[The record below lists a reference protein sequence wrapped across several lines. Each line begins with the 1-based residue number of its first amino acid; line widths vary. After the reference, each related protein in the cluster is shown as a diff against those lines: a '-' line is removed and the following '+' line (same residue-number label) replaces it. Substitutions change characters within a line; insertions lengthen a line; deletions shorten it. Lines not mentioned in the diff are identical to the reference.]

1 MNVPKVPSPLL
12 LNTTLNSL
20 VIHIVAFNFEYL
32 VDVETFLNLVN
43 TSPILSVMNNLMG
56 LAHA

>member
-1 MNVPKVPSPLL
+1 
-12 LNTTLNSL
+12 
-20 VIHIVAFNFEYL
+20 
-32 VDVETFLNLVN
+32 VETFLNLVN